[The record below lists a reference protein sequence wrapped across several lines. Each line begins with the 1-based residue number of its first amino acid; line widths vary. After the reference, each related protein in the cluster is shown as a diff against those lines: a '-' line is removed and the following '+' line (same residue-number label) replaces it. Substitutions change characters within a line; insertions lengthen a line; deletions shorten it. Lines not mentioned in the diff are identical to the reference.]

1 MHSDDPLLGLGP
13 FLFSSISP
21 ATDQLL
27 RNEGLDES
35 WAKILLPRC
44 ARIVNNLPPE
54 SIGTDLMDIRHYVNF
69 KKVPDGSRDE
79 CCSIGGVVFSKN
91 VVHKDMA
98 TTIEKARILLLQCPI
113 VYQRV
118 EGKFVRIETLL
129 LQEREYLTNVIGRI
143 RSLNPNVIFVH
154 KNVSGIAQE
163 MLRKCKISLV
173 VDVKLSVLKR
183 LSRCLQC
190 DIVSSIDSNIGRPKL
205 GICKKFYVRN
215 YASASGCS
223 KTLMFVETASIPR
236 GCSVL
241 LRGGNFNEL
250 VRVKRVA
257 AFLLFARYN
266 WRLEMS
272 FLLAEFAQPPSP
284 KPNIFDSSPGDA
296 TAIIEAAAKT
306 KCDEIETA
314 KHMKKL
320 VERKSDDK
328 IVQKEN
334 VQDFSDPLRAI
345 DMPTIESSVKFA
357 VELPCDNRFRT
368 ALSST
373 ILSISPFAQFPL
385 PFLETESGRKCTLRS
400 RFPNELYYSKQWSEE
415 VERNPH
421 AEASTKKSMEI
432 EVSASLFSYLS
443 HQFIKSKTISQ
454 AHHPHEFLTAKIVT
468 SADNRDFQNSL
479 ASFRASGG
487 ILQKKAKSE

>member
-1 MHSDDPLLGLGP
+1 
-13 FLFSSISP
+13 
-21 ATDQLL
+21 
-27 RNEGLDES
+27 
-35 WAKILLPRC
+35 
-44 ARIVNNLPPE
+44 
-54 SIGTDLMDIRHYVNF
+54 MDIRHYVNF

-163 MLRKCKISLV
+163 MLRKFKITLV

-205 GICKKFYVRN
+205 GVCKKFYVKH
-215 YASASGCS
+215 YTSASGCP
-223 KTLMFVETASIPR
+223 KTLMFVETSSIPR

-257 AFLLFARYN
+257 AFLLFVRYN

-284 KPNIFDSSPGDA
+284 KPSIFDSSPSDA
-296 TAIIEAAAKT
+296 TAIIEAAVKT

-314 KHMKKL
+314 KHTKKL

-345 DMPTIESSVKFA
+345 DLPTIQSSVKFS

-368 ALSST
+368 ALNST

-400 RFPNELYYSKQWSEE
+400 RFPNELYYSKQWSDD
-415 VERNPH
+415 VEKNPH
-421 AEASTKKSMEI
+421 AETSTRKSMEI
-432 EVSASLFSYLS
+432 KVSALWISY
-443 HQFIKSKTISQ
+443 
-454 AHHPHEFLTAKIVT
+454 
-468 SADNRDFQNSL
+468 
-479 ASFRASGG
+479 
-487 ILQKKAKSE
+487 